1 MTYLVHGTQ
10 AVQTTQEK
18 EDMEQ
23 EIRLHMSR
31 RLHSLN
37 GQYMGGRL
45 C

>member
-1 MTYLVHGTQ
+1 MTYLIHGTQ
-10 AVQTTQEK
+10 EVKKTQEK

-37 GQYMGGRL
+37 GQYMGGCL